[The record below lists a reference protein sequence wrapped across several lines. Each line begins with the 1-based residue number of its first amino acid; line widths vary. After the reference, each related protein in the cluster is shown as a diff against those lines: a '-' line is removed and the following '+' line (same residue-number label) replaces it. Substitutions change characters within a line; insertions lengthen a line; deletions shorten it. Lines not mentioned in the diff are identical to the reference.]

1 MRPTIRKPLIIAH
14 LTLLLLIVSAL
25 LAACGDDDSTGP
37 PQPEPSELPVETTP
51 QLQDCVTGVASSG
64 ALLEL
69 CLPDTWN
76 GEILMWAHGYTNP
89 GPHRPP
95 YTPLELPS
103 DEASGFPVKNIIR
116 NVGTEANGFY
126 GYAST
131 SYRRNG
137 LVAPEAAEDLEE
149 TSNWLRQQLESFA
162 ADNGLTSLPTVT
174 YLVGASEGGLSTVL
188 DAEGPG
194 VGSLF
199 DGALALCAPIG
210 DFRRQVE
217 WFGDFRVVYDYF
229 FPGIMPGSAVHIP
242 DEETVVTDANWE
254 ATVTSILTA
263 LDADPDASRQLVA
276 VTGVPHDAGDPETL
290 REATTQILR
299 YSFMGTND
307 ATTVLGGNPFGNLE
321 TIYTGSEDDAG
332 LNAAVGRH
340 EADNAALTSIEVA
353 FQTDGQPR
361 VPLLAMHTT
370 RDPVTPMWHMDLYL
384 AKNAGA
390 DESVTL
396 IPVDR
401 FGHCGFSL
409 PELLA
414 GFSQLV
420 LEVKDRDLVTAA
432 SVFPTHAM
440 KQEFLELAERGGARP
455 LVIGEPE

>member
-1 MRPTIRKPLIIAH
+1 MRPTIRKPRIIAS
-14 LTLLLLIVSAL
+14 LTPPLLILSAL
-25 LAACGDDDSTGP
+25 LAACGDSDSTGP
-37 PQPEPSELPVETTP
+37 PQPEAGELPVETTP

-76 GEILMWAHGYTNP
+76 GEILVWAHGYTNP

-95 YTPLELPS
+95 YTALELPS

-116 NVGTEANGFY
+116 NVGTEATGFY

-137 LVAPEAAEDLEE
+137 LVAPEAVEDLAA
-149 TSNWLRQQLESFA
+149 TSIWLRQQLESFA
-162 ADNGLTSLPTVT
+162 AENGFTSLPVVT
-174 YLVGASEGGLSTVL
+174 YLVGASEGGLSTAL
-188 DAEGPG
+188 ATERPG

-210 DFRRQVE
+210 DFRQQIE

-263 LDADPDASRQLVA
+263 LDAEPDASRQLVA
-276 VTGVPHDAGDPETL
+276 VTGVPHDVGDPETL

-307 ATTVLGGNPFGNLE
+307 AAAVLGGNPFGNLE

-332 LNAAVGRH
+332 LNAAVDRH
-340 EADNAALTSIEVA
+340 EADDDALTSIETN
-353 FQTDGQPR
+353 FQTDGQPW

-370 RDPVTPMWHMDLYL
+370 RDPVTPMWHMDLYV

-390 DESVTL
+390 EEPVTI

-414 GFSQLV
+414 GFSQLI
-420 LEVKDRDLVTAA
+420 LEVKDRNLVTSA
-432 SVFPTHAM
+432 SAFLTLAM
-440 KQEFLELAERGGARP
+440 QQEFLELAERSGARP
-455 LVIGEPE
+455 LVIGVPE